1 MAYILF
7 ADHEQDAVQIAAGY
21 LTGRGHWCVV
31 VRNGLD
37 VFAQISEQVPDI
49 LVTNLM
55 LPGVDGLWVLQEIWR
70 KYPERRIGVILLT
83 TIQADG
89 EPGRFWDWLIDSYVI
104 RSRPASMMAWQI
116 VLAVEQLLYR
126 QIPLRPVLSVGE

>member
-7 ADHEQDAVQIAAGY
+7 ADHEQEAVQIAAAY

-37 VFAQISEQVPDI
+37 SLAQMSEQVPDI
-49 LVTNLM
+49 LVTALM
-55 LPGVDGLWVLQEIWR
+55 MPGVDGLWVLQEMWR
-70 KYPERRIGVILLT
+70 QYPDRRIGVILLT

-104 RSRPASMMAWQI
+104 RSRSVSPMAWQI

-126 QIPLRPVLSVGE
+126 QILNQPAPACGG